1 MPLNNDNILDGFDF
15 SLPAQAQEVAEE
27 PTESQEVASQQ
38 TQQTQQ
44 AERPT
49 ETYGAQ
55 LQSGYGAYALG
66 EAKKAEN
73 HINDINALTQK
84 YGIDKYKGSPMTIE
98 QLNAQ
103 MDKDGV
109 PTTTQRDV
117 QLKWLESFDTY
128 IKYSAPPQDKARL
141 RGIYDRIA
149 NSELIYKENTL
160 GNQGKE
166 AWDRSAVAT
175 EAIAEELGNQVVSQ
189 FDKSDADLLKEARP
203 DLYKKVQEAGGLDQL
218 RAYSIGSDDITG
230 TASMAAFGASPEQR
244 KFAREVLD
252 EVARLRSADVNDRQD
267 PMGEL
272 VTMRD
277 GSQRYMT
284 NAQAADYKSKLPSAI
299 AGNREAQQDI
309 EKSFGNW
316 FTFNGMKLL
325 FNNSVQS
332 TVRNAPTTIA
342 GTAAMVVNP
351 VAGLLIMN
359 SGNIT
364 DQRLQYTLDAVNQ
377 AYKEKYG
384 EDADVSQLSPQEYIA
399 FSSELARNGVIDK
412 AQSEAIKTGLLMT
425 AAGTITGGLVD
436 KLGGAK
442 AIVALGKAGVAGK
455 IASGLTKAGLKFSDE
470 GLQEVSETLVE
481 NARKGNPLDQGLAD
495 AFLLGALSIEN
506 VSQHTARG
514 VNRLVS
520 KNSNTDSSTEPKQTA
535 PTQVQAT
542 QQPQVQATQPQVQ
555 TEQAVADATTATNSS
570 ADTRKKTW
578 NEIDYEKD
586 MLNGFPE
593 TKGRI
598 NELLD
603 SLDSTGVSDKD
614 REEIRKELNEIDKKT
629 DAYFYGPSIVSTVEM
644 ERKRKNA
651 DRETNR
657 TGTQDANGQI
667 DSQGVVRPDTTGTAG
682 SNQAGESI
690 QTNETE
696 ATTTGDSQSNT
707 GIVENTLGEQ
717 NNNQTASDT
726 TGVDGRTEQTDGRP
740 VERGELRETGVK
752 QDSNATQTASTP
764 SENSGVQQRTESDSS
779 RKALADSKDTTY
791 KERPK
796 QKVDDPEFK
805 IYSGGALSDQPWGS
819 MSSNLAY
826 GYARKSDKGNQV
838 ISTLTPKKDANV
850 RYVVFD
856 GQGKSYKDLAPQL
869 QKTALVKKG
878 ERKFGSDII
887 VNTLAKTGKYDAVIL
902 KNYSDLGG
910 ISPKGAKNVHH
921 SDTVVVLNKDKFDV
935 TTQSYTDK
943 TDYANGYTLD
953 TEGLP
958 SVTEDELIAY
968 AKQQRG
974 DSNGPTTSDEQS
986 NTTSGTNVNTGKRKS
1001 LRASESTTNKEA
1013 PDSDNTS
1020 YVSAQE
1026 ETTKSNVDTTTK
1038 VDNRWNKEVSKQNK
1052 INAAINAIGAEKT
1065 SAKKPVKKPVKKLT
1079 KALRQKQTTQ
1089 DLFNAEDKR
1098 QLDWLKEASA
1108 NGDKLAAQTVA
1119 LAESLN
1125 AAKVDFVEDAV
1136 KTYFDRS
1143 QNTKDFNDL
1152 SDSVREYLG
1161 DDEKE
1166 FTYREL
1172 AEYVVDKDF
1181 AQHVEKN
1188 KPKLVELLNKLRN
1201 FLFSIIAAVS
1211 ISVATV
1217 PNDAYAATGHA
1228 NYTTFTQTIPD
1239 VSKQASDTINWVVQK
1254 KDHRGKNF
1262 VVADKDAGKIYV
1274 VSPSG
1279 KILNTQ
1285 NAIFGRGKGNTNAD
1299 FNTPSGRFFL
1309 HKVTKEHLSRKNQKI
1324 YGDSLLTLH
1333 NPETGK
1339 ALVQPSGG
1347 YVAMHRVL
1355 NKEGRLNALSTP
1367 TASDNYIS
1375 FGCINV
1381 PTAFYD
1387 SAVDGLDN
1395 AMVYVLDHQNVK
1407 PTKAAKQATTN
1418 VVKGTTATAKT
1429 STDVKPVMTKAERQ
1443 ARVSQLQARP
1453 LSPLAQRY
1461 SISELSDYTSVDTG
1475 LTKNKLADQIK
1486 HTFGDFG
1493 SQVVVI
1499 DRNEL
1504 AKVTDQPKFN
1514 SNGIEGMYDPVTD
1527 QVYIVADNIQ
1537 AQGGLTAEQR
1547 ATWVAWHEL
1556 THKGVFTKHGDELN
1570 SFLDLVYT
1578 NPVVSELAN
1587 AISAERSAKGF
1598 DNQDNIR
1605 LATEE
1610 AIAELNAAKQTGE
1623 YKALEDRYGVKIP
1636 NQLRGNGGMLSNILS
1651 AFKDFVKQILGIERV
1666 SDRQLSQ
1673 VLQDLVQRGEPITP
1687 QAQEV
1692 TNKLRDDLFN
1702 PNGAYANAVRYSL
1715 SSYISDKIDTAKTKL
1730 KIKKTAAESV
1740 GQVSGQHEFGK
1751 SHTDEQQRD
1760 SVLSDYLIESFV
1772 DSQYQ
1777 ITKALGGTTSTGNL
1791 IFKRATNA
1799 ISQQQHEF
1807 NKDIETWSSKVLE
1820 KAFDIRAKSKG
1831 KLYGDSDSIATIY
1844 TAIQELAVA
1853 RYALTGGN
1861 TKEIREH
1868 IYELLNGRDVADENG
1883 NIDHYPGIDEQ
1894 YNDLAQ
1900 AIVDMGDDAT
1910 DFMRSQL
1917 VKLGK
1922 ERDKLKVRLELFDDR
1937 INRIVSGEM
1946 VNGKFV
1952 PHPDAMGMDLID
1964 EVNSDG
1970 EETGNKSVSREG
1982 MAFLGGTTNAEAYL
1996 TITKAV
2002 EAGVIEVEVDGKP
2015 WEQHISDIG
2024 FTKERGFADKSKDYT
2039 LDPNKLVYKGELA
2052 DVING
2057 YVAMQKQHY
2066 SYMTD
2071 NGMAQLQMGLS
2082 ENPYAVSTSG
2092 KVDNFRTVKHIDADG
2107 NVTFRIQ
2114 QDKSLEAQT
2123 RLDEAVQWQNQRQ
2136 GRSFTSNNALQQL
2149 SFTSSLAARQV
2160 GFKEFADHLE
2170 YLAEKSPEKVRKIYA
2185 SSDLFNQA
2193 DGIIRQKRTKGG
2205 AIVYYKLSFR
2215 NNDLNDAMF
2224 GRNRSKFEFESQDS
2238 VLAKAMFAMG
2248 ALSRFKSVM
2257 LTSSPV
2263 FAIWNSKRGYS
2274 EKTRWLLGA
2283 ISKDSAFLNE
2293 NPHLQGTVLDGVN
2306 PAKLSAVLY
2315 KNGLKQLTKLG
2326 PSGVKAAINF
2336 ARFLNNPTQDI
2347 DRYRPNGKR
2356 ARAYFDRLVEIHE
2369 KGGIT
2374 HRADLIK
2381 SRNSEILQMIPKTKL
2396 SKKTKDLTRN
2406 LASKALTLTSAGEF
2420 LSTLAFVDVL
2430 KDLGISE
2437 DKAIGLNLVSM
2448 NFNDSGA
2455 SKASLYVRR
2464 FNPFANAQA
2473 QGFKALG
2480 ISLNSKRGKLAYV
2493 QGVGVG
2499 LAAYGALSMLAS
2511 KLDCDSYNGRHPWDN
2526 VNSYEVSR
2534 EMPLSIACSTVR
2546 LPVAYGSRAIEWAT
2560 AFALG
2565 QILTDRW
2572 SPKQATEHFLAVLF
2586 EQASVVPT
2594 STWKG
2599 TFTQNILD
2607 TAFPYVI
2614 AKAYRV
2620 SQGYDDFYNSL
2631 LPFGIE
2637 SSDENLHLRAKA
2649 TTDPWMKQFAE
2660 FMGDSFGIKMTGDQW
2675 AEMSKIILDGFVRD
2689 ALIAGVKQARGD
2701 EDASWLKVGM
2711 AALGTKAGYR
2721 PEVTE
2726 QQYALRR
2733 IYNAMDK
2740 YSDVRDRL
2748 VKATI
2753 QEFDINGDGV
2763 VDGKLSLAKNKGKAG
2778 KSKRMILNAWL
2789 DKQQQELSPKE
2800 FEVLQAMINH
2810 TKAMN
2815 KARAIKDLDVRN
2827 ESYNSANIEFMKA
2840 LDRIEGK
2847 TK

>member
-15 SLPAQAQEVAEE
+15 SLPTQAQEVADE
-27 PTESQEVASQQ
+27 PTESQEVA

-44 AERPT
+44 AQQPAT
-49 ETYGAQ
+49 LYGTQ
-55 LQSGYGAYALG
+55 QHQSNYDAYGTNEALN
-66 EAKKAEN
+66 KKPQ
-73 HINDINALTQK
+73 IDIDALTQK

-103 MDKDGV
+103 MDRDGV
-109 PTTTQRDV
+109 PTTAQRDV

-128 IKYSAPPQDKARL
+128 IKYSAPPQEKARL

-160 GNQGKE
+160 ENQGKE

-189 FDKSDADLLKEARP
+189 FDKSDTDLLKEARP

-230 TASMAAFGASPEQR
+230 TASMAAFGASLEQR

-252 EVARLRSADVNDRQD
+252 EVAKLRSADVNDRQD

-272 VTMRD
+272 VTLRD

-316 FTFNGMKLL
+316 FTVNGMKLL
-325 FNNSVQS
+325 FNNSLQS
-332 TVRNAPTTIA
+332 TIRNAPTTVA
-342 GTAAMVVNP
+342 GTATMFVNP

-359 SGNIT
+359 TGNIT
-364 DQRLQYTLDAVNQ
+364 DQRLQYTLDAVNK

-384 EDADVSQLSPQEYIA
+384 EDADLSQLSPQEYIA

-412 AQSEAIKTGLLMT
+412 AQSEALKTGLLMT
-425 AAGTITGGLVD
+425 AAGTVTGGIVD

-442 AIVALGKAGVAGK
+442 ALVALGKAGVAGK

-520 KNSNTDSSTEPKQTA
+520 KNSNTDSSTA
-535 PTQVQAT
+535 PTQTEQSQVQT
-542 QQPQVQATQPQVQ
+542 EQSQVQTEQSQVQPEQSQVQPEQPQVHTEQPQVQ
-555 TEQAVADATTATNSS
+555 TEQPQVQVQQAVAQETTDNRT
-570 ADTRKKTW
+570 KTW
-578 NEIDYEKD
+578 NEIDYVED

-603 SLDSTGVSDKD
+603 SLRSPDVSDNGRK
-614 REEIRKELNEIDKKT
+614 EIRAELNKIDEKT
-629 DAYFYGPSIVSTVEM
+629 AEYFDGPSIVSTVVR
-644 ERKRKNA
+644 ERNNA
-651 DRETNR
+651 DREANR
-657 TGTQDANGQI
+657 ASTQDANGQI
-667 DSQGVVRPDTTGTAG
+667 DGQGVVRSDTTGTAG
-682 SNQAGESI
+682 SNQTSESI
-690 QTNETE
+690 STTETE

-707 GIVENTLGEQ
+707 GIVENTPREQ
-717 NNNQTASDT
+717 NNNQTESGT
-726 TGVDGRTEQTDGRP
+726 TGIDGRTEQTDGRP
-740 VERGELRETGVK
+740 VERGEPRETGSQ

-764 SENSGVQQRTESDSS
+764 SENIGVQQRTQSNSR
-779 RKALADSKDTTY
+779 RKALTKKPKLNAD
-791 KERPK
+791 
-796 QKVDDPEFK
+796 
-805 IYSGGALSDQPWGS
+805 
-819 MSSNLAY
+819 
-826 GYARKSDKGNQV
+826 
-838 ISTLTPKKDANV
+838 
-850 RYVVFD
+850 
-856 GQGKSYKDLAPQL
+856 
-869 QKTALVKKG
+869 
-878 ERKFGSDII
+878 
-887 VNTLAKTGKYDAVIL
+887 
-902 KNYSDLGG
+902 
-910 ISPKGAKNVHH
+910 
-921 SDTVVVLNKDKFDV
+921 
-935 TTQSYTDK
+935 
-943 TDYANGYTLD
+943 
-953 TEGLP
+953 GLP
-958 SVTEDELIAY
+958 TATEDGLSY
-968 AKQQRG
+968 NDKQQQVQG
-974 DSNGPTTSDEQS
+974 NGPTTSSEQS
-986 NTTSGTNVNTGKRKS
+986 NKTSGTNASTGKRKS
-1001 LRASESTTNKEA
+1001 LRASKSATDKKA
-1013 PDSDNTS
+1013 PDSNN
-1020 YVSAQE
+1020 VSDVSTQA
-1026 ETTKSNVDTTTK
+1026 ETTKPNGDTSAK

-1052 INAAINAIGAEKT
+1052 INAAINAIGVENTTA
-1065 SAKKPVKKPVKKLT
+1065 KKPVKKLT
-1079 KALRQKQTTQ
+1079 KTLRQKQTTQ
-1089 DLFNAEDKR
+1089 DLFNAEYKK
-1098 QLDWLKEASA
+1098 QLDADYAKLMKDLTD
-1108 NGDKLAAQTVA
+1108 GDELAAQTVS

-1125 AAKVDFVEDAV
+1125 DSEVDIVQAAVEN
-1136 KTYFDRS
+1136 YF
-1143 QNTKDFNDL
+1143 NGPHTKAELNDL
-1152 SDSVREYLG
+1152 SDSVRDYIG
-1161 DDEKE
+1161 YDKKE
-1166 FTYREL
+1166 FNARDL
-1172 AEYVVDKDF
+1172 AEAVVSNDF
-1181 AQHVEKN
+1181 VQHVEKT
-1188 KPKLVELLNKLRN
+1188 KPRLVELLKKLRAY
-1201 FLFSIIAAVS
+1201 LFSIIAAVS

-1254 KDHRGKNF
+1254 KDHRDKNF

-1274 VSPSG
+1274 VSTSG

-1309 HKVTKEHLSRKNQKI
+1309 HKVTKEHLSKKNQKI

-1407 PTKAAKQATTN
+1407 SAKAVKQATAK
-1418 VVKGTTATAKT
+1418 VAKGTNATAKVAKGTNATAKT

-1461 SISELSDYTSVDTG
+1461 SISELADYTSVDTG

-1486 HTFGDFG
+1486 RTFGEFR

-1556 THKGVFTKHGDELN
+1556 THKGVFTKYGDELN

-1587 AISAERSAKGF
+1587 AISVERSAKGF
-1598 DNQDNIR
+1598 DNQDNLR

-1673 VLQDLVQRGEPITP
+1673 VLQDLVQRGEPMTP

-1702 PNGAYANAVRYSL
+1702 PKGAYANAVRYSL

-1730 KIKKTAAESV
+1730 KIKKTTAESV

-1751 SHTDEQQRD
+1751 AQIDVQQRD
-1760 SVLSDYLIESFV
+1760 SMLYEHLIESFV

-1807 NKDIETWSSKVLE
+1807 NKDIETWSSNVLE
-1820 KAFDIRAKSKG
+1820 KAFDLRAKTKG

-1861 TKEIREH
+1861 TKEVRKH
-1868 IYELLNGRDVADENG
+1868 ISELLNGRDVADKYG
-1883 NIDHYPGIDEQ
+1883 VVDHYPGINEQ
-1894 YNDLAQ
+1894 YNALTQ
-1900 AIVDMGDDAT
+1900 TIVDMGDDAT

-1917 VKLGK
+1917 AKLGK
-1922 ERDKLKVRLELFDDR
+1922 ERDNLKTRLERFDDR

-1946 VNGKFV
+1946 VNGEFV
-1952 PHPDAMGMDLID
+1952 PHPDAEGIELID
-1964 EVNSDG
+1964 EVDSDG
-1970 EETGNKSVSREG
+1970 VATGNKSVSREG
-1982 MAFLGGTTNAEAYL
+1982 MAFLGGATNAEAYL

-2002 EAGVIEVEVDGKP
+2002 EAGVLEVEVNGKP
-2015 WEQHISDIG
+2015 WEQHINEIG
-2024 FTKERGFADKSKDYT
+2024 FTKEKGFADKSKDYT
-2039 LDPNKLVYKGELA
+2039 LDPNKLVYKGEFA
-2052 DVING
+2052 DVINS

-2066 SYMTD
+2066 NYMAD
-2071 NGMAQLQMGLS
+2071 NGMVQLQTGLS
-2082 ENPYAVSTSG
+2082 KNPYAVSTSG

-2107 NVTFRIQ
+2107 NVTFKIQ
-2114 QDKSLEAQT
+2114 QDKSLEAQV

-2149 SFTSSLAARQV
+2149 AFTSSLAARQV
-2160 GFKEFADHLE
+2160 GFKEFANHLDD
-2170 YLAEKSPEKVRKIYA
+2170 LADKSPDKVHKIYA

-2193 DGIIRQKRTKGG
+2193 DGIIRQERTKGG

-2224 GRNRSKFEFESQDS
+2224 GRNRSKFEFESQDG
-2238 VLAKAMFAMG
+2238 VLAKVMFAMG

-2283 ISKDSAFLNE
+2283 ISKDSAFLKD
-2293 NPHLQGTVLDGVN
+2293 NPQLQGTVLDGVN

-2326 PSGVKAAINF
+2326 PSGLKAAINF

-2356 ARAYFDRLVEIHE
+2356 ARAYFDRLVEIHK

-2420 LSTLAFVDVL
+2420 LSTLVFVDVL

-2511 KLDCDSYNGRHPWDN
+2511 KLDCDSYNDRHPWDN

-2565 QILTDRW
+2565 QTLTDRW
-2572 SPKQATEHFLAVLF
+2572 SPKQAREHFLDVLF

-2620 SQGYDDFYNSL
+2620 SQGYDDFYNRL

-2637 SSDENLHLRAKA
+2637 SSDENLHLRSKA

-2660 FMGDSFGIKMTGDQW
+2660 FMGDSFGVKMTGDQW
-2675 AEMSKIILDGFVRD
+2675 AEMSKIVLDGFVRD

-2701 EDASWLKVGM
+2701 DDASWLKVGM

-2763 VDGKLSLAKNKGKAG
+2763 VDGKLSLARNKGKAG
-2778 KSKRMILNAWL
+2778 KSKRMVLNAWL

-2800 FEVLQAMINH
+2800 FEVLQAMISH

-2815 KARAIKDLDVRN
+2815 KARVIKDLELRN
-2827 ESYNSANIEFMKA
+2827 ESYNNANIEFMKA